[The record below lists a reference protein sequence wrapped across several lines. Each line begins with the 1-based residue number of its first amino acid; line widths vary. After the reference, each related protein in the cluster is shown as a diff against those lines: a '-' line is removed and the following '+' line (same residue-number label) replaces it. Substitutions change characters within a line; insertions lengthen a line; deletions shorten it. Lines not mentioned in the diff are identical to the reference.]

1 MKLTEIMQGV
11 VVKEWQGGRQAE
23 VSALAYESTAV
34 AAGSLFCTWKGKA
47 RDGHSYIPEAIERGA
62 VAIVAEKKL
71 MDLAGPNIRV
81 ENGRRA
87 LGRMA
92 ANFYGHPSK
101 EVQVIGLTGTNGKT
115 STAMLIQSLFEAG
128 GLRCGLLGT
137 VGNDT
142 GKGRVS
148 AKQTTPEALDLQQFL
163 AEMREN
169 GCRAA
174 AVEVSSHALEQGRTE
189 GVDFAGAVFTNL
201 GRDHLDFHQSME
213 EYEKAKSL
221 LFRGLRAGS
230 FAVINQEDPAG
241 IRMMAQ
247 CAPGVRVLTYGVE
260 RGDVHTRDLKMGVG
274 GSTFILCTP
283 EGELP
288 TSLPWRGR
296 FNVLN
301 ALAAAGA
308 AMLGGLSAE
317 KVASALGRAPVVPGR
332 MERIAGEGEISVLVD
347 FAHTEE
353 AVGAALETVRP
364 LCRGDLWVV
373 LGAGGDRD
381 KGKRPKMA
389 AVAARLADRVILTSD
404 NPRNED
410 PKIILSEMV
419 AGVPKGRAVE
429 VIEHRAEAIR
439 AAVLGAKAGDVVLVA
454 GKGHEEFQEICGE
467 KMPFSDRREIERS
480 LTERSRG

>member
-1 MKLTEIMQGV
+1 M
-11 VVKEWQGGRQAE
+11 
-23 VSALAYESTAV
+23 
-34 AAGSLFCTWKGKA
+34 
-47 RDGHSYIPEAIERGA
+47 ERGA
-62 VAIVAEKKL
+62 VAIVAEKKM

-115 STAMLIQSLFEAG
+115 STAMLIQALFEAG

-174 AVEVSSHALEQGRTE
+174 AVEVSSHAMEQGRTE

-201 GRDHLDFHQSME
+201 GRDHLDFHLSME
-213 EYEKAKSL
+213 KYEEAKSL

-230 FAVINQEDPAG
+230 FAVINQEDQAG

-260 RGDVHTRDLKMGVG
+260 RGDVHTRDLKMGMG

-283 EGELP
+283 EGEIP
-288 TSLPWRGR
+288 TSLPWWGR

-301 ALAAAGA
+301 ALAAASA

-364 LCRGDLWVV
+364 LCRGNLWVV

-454 GKGHEEFQEICGE
+454 GKGHEEFQEIRGT

>member
-47 RDGHSYIPEAIERGA
+47 RDGHSYIPEAMERGA
-62 VAIVAEKKL
+62 VAIVAEKKM

-115 STAMLIQSLFEAG
+115 STAMLIQALFEAG

-201 GRDHLDFHQSME
+201 GRDHLDFHPSMK
-213 EYEKAKSL
+213 EYEEAKSL

-283 EGELP
+283 EGEIP
-288 TSLPWRGR
+288 TSLPWWGR

-301 ALAAAGA
+301 ALAAASA

-364 LCRGDLWVV
+364 LCRGNLWVV

-454 GKGHEEFQEICGE
+454 GKGHEEFQEIRGE

>member
-1 MKLTEIMQGV
+1 M
-11 VVKEWQGGRQAE
+11 
-23 VSALAYESTAV
+23 
-34 AAGSLFCTWKGKA
+34 
-47 RDGHSYIPEAIERGA
+47 ERGA
-62 VAIVAEKKL
+62 VAIVAEKKM

-115 STAMLIQSLFEAG
+115 STAMLIQALFEAG

-213 EYEKAKSL
+213 EYERAKSL

-230 FAVINQEDPAG
+230 FAAINQEDPAG

-283 EGELP
+283 EGEIP
-288 TSLPWRGR
+288 TSLPWWGR

-301 ALAAAGA
+301 ALAAASA

-364 LCRGDLWVV
+364 LCRGNLWVV

-454 GKGHEEFQEICGE
+454 GKGHEEFQEIRGE

>member
-47 RDGHSYIPEAIERGA
+47 RDGHSYIPEAMERGA
-62 VAIVAEKKL
+62 VAIVAEKK
-71 MDLAGPNIRV
+71 MMVLAGPNIRV

-115 STAMLIQSLFEAG
+115 STAMLIQALFEAG

-201 GRDHLDFHQSME
+201 GRDHLDFHPSMK
-213 EYEKAKSL
+213 EYEEAKSL

-283 EGELP
+283 EGEIP
-288 TSLPWRGR
+288 TSLPWWGR

-301 ALAAAGA
+301 ALAAASA

-364 LCRGDLWVV
+364 LCRGNLWVV

-389 AVAARLADRVILTSD
+389 ALAARLADRVILTSD

-454 GKGHEEFQEICGE
+454 GKGHEEFQEIRGE

>member
-1 MKLTEIMQGV
+1 M
-11 VVKEWQGGRQAE
+11 
-23 VSALAYESTAV
+23 
-34 AAGSLFCTWKGKA
+34 
-47 RDGHSYIPEAIERGA
+47 ERGA
-62 VAIVAEKKL
+62 VAIVAEKK
-71 MDLAGPNIRV
+71 MMELAGPNIRV

-115 STAMLIQSLFEAG
+115 STAMLIQALFEAG

-169 GCRAA
+169 GCRVA

-201 GRDHLDFHQSME
+201 GRDHLDFHQSVEKYE
-213 EYEKAKSL
+213 EAKSL

-274 GSTFILCTP
+274 GSTFVLCTP
-283 EGELP
+283 EGEIP
-288 TSLPWRGR
+288 TSLPWWGR

-301 ALAAAGA
+301 ALAAASA

-364 LCRGDLWVV
+364 LCRGNLWVV

-389 AVAARLADRVILTSD
+389 AAAARLADRVILTSD

-410 PKIILSEMV
+410 PKIILNEMV

-439 AAVLGAKAGDVVLVA
+439 AAVLGAKSGDVVLVA
-454 GKGHEEFQEICGE
+454 GKGHEEFQEIRGE

>member
-23 VSALAYESTAV
+23 VSALAYEATHV

-47 RDGHSYIPEAIERGA
+47 RDGHSYIPDAIQRGA
-62 VAIVAEKKL
+62 VAIVAEKKF

-115 STAMLIQSLFEAG
+115 STAMLIQALFEAG

-201 GRDHLDFHQSME
+201 GRDHLDFHQNME

-230 FAVINQEDPAG
+230 FAVINHEDPAG

-247 CAPGVRVLTYGVE
+247 CATGVRVLTYGVE

-283 EGELP
+283 EGEIP
-288 TSLPWRGR
+288 TSLPWWGR

-301 ALAAAGA
+301 ALAAASA

-332 MERIAGEGEISVLVD
+332 MERIPGEGEISVLVD

-364 LCRGDLWVV
+364 LCRGNLWVV

-454 GKGHEEFQEICGE
+454 GKGHEEFQEIRGE

>member
-1 MKLTEIMQGV
+1 
-11 VVKEWQGGRQAE
+11 
-23 VSALAYESTAV
+23 
-34 AAGSLFCTWKGKA
+34 
-47 RDGHSYIPEAIERGA
+47 
-62 VAIVAEKKL
+62 
-71 MDLAGPNIRV
+71 
-81 ENGRRA
+81 
-87 LGRMA
+87 
-92 ANFYGHPSK
+92 
-101 EVQVIGLTGTNGKT
+101 
-115 STAMLIQSLFEAG
+115 
-128 GLRCGLLGT
+128 
-137 VGNDT
+137 
-142 GKGRVS
+142 
-148 AKQTTPEALDLQQFL
+148 
-163 AEMREN
+163 
-169 GCRAA
+169 
-174 AVEVSSHALEQGRTE
+174 
-189 GVDFAGAVFTNL
+189 
-201 GRDHLDFHQSME
+201 
-213 EYEKAKSL
+213 
-221 LFRGLRAGS
+221 
-230 FAVINQEDPAG
+230 
-241 IRMMAQ
+241 MAQ

-283 EGELP
+283 EGEIP
-288 TSLPWRGR
+288 TSLPWWGR

-301 ALAAAGA
+301 ALAAASA

-364 LCRGDLWVV
+364 LCRGNLWVV

-389 AVAARLADRVILTSD
+389 ALAARLADRVILTSD

-454 GKGHEEFQEICGE
+454 GKGHEEFQEIRGE

>member
-1 MKLTEIMQGV
+1 MKLAEIMDGV
-11 VVKEWQGGRQAE
+11 AVKEWQGGRQAE
-23 VSALAYESTAV
+23 VSALAYESKQV

-47 RDGHSYIPEAIERGA
+47 RDGHSYIPDAIERGA

-115 STAMLIQSLFEAG
+115 STAMLIQALFEAG

-201 GRDHLDFHQSME
+201 GRDHLDYHGSLEKYE
-213 EYEKAKSL
+213 EAKSL
-221 LFRGLRAGS
+221 LFKGLRPGS

-241 IRMMAQ
+241 IRLMAQ
-247 CAPGVRVLTYGVE
+247 CAPGVRILTYGVE

-274 GSTFILCTP
+274 GSSFILCTP
-283 EGELP
+283 EGEVP
-288 TSLPWRGR
+288 TSLPWWGR

-301 ALAAAGA
+301 ACAAASA

-332 MERIAGEGEISVLVD
+332 MERIAGGGEISVLVD

-410 PKIILSEMV
+410 PENILSEML

-429 VIEHRAEAIR
+429 VMEHRAEAIR

-454 GKGHEEFQEICGE
+454 GKGHEEFQEIRGE

>member
-1 MKLTEIMQGV
+1 
-11 VVKEWQGGRQAE
+11 
-23 VSALAYESTAV
+23 
-34 AAGSLFCTWKGKA
+34 
-47 RDGHSYIPEAIERGA
+47 
-62 VAIVAEKKL
+62 
-71 MDLAGPNIRV
+71 
-81 ENGRRA
+81 
-87 LGRMA
+87 
-92 ANFYGHPSK
+92 
-101 EVQVIGLTGTNGKT
+101 
-115 STAMLIQSLFEAG
+115 
-128 GLRCGLLGT
+128 
-137 VGNDT
+137 
-142 GKGRVS
+142 
-148 AKQTTPEALDLQQFL
+148 L

-174 AVEVSSHALEQGRTE
+174 AVEVSSHAMEQGRTE

-201 GRDHLDFHQSME
+201 GRDHLDFHLSME
-213 EYEKAKSL
+213 KYEEAKSL

-230 FAVINQEDPAG
+230 FAVINQEDQAG

-260 RGDVHTRDLKMGVG
+260 RGDVHTRDLKMGMG

-283 EGELP
+283 EGEIP
-288 TSLPWRGR
+288 TSLPWWGR

-301 ALAAAGA
+301 ALAAASA
-308 AMLGGLSAE
+308 AMLGGLSTE

-364 LCRGDLWVV
+364 LCRGNLWVV

-454 GKGHEEFQEICGE
+454 GKGHEEFQEIRGE

>member
-23 VSALAYESTAV
+23 VSALAYESTQV

-62 VAIVAEKKL
+62 VAIVAEKKM

-283 EGELP
+283 EGEIP
-288 TSLPWRGR
+288 TSLPWWGR

-301 ALAAAGA
+301 ALAAASA

-364 LCRGDLWVV
+364 LCRGNLWVV

-389 AVAARLADRVILTSD
+389 AMAARLADRVILTSD

-439 AAVLGAKAGDVVLVA
+439 AAVLGAKSGDVVLVA
-454 GKGHEEFQEICGE
+454 GKGHEEFQEIRGE

>member
-23 VSALAYESTAV
+23 VSALAYESTQV

-47 RDGHSYIPEAIERGA
+47 RDGHSYIPDAIERGA

-71 MDLAGPNIRV
+71 LELAGPNIRV

-115 STAMLIQSLFEAG
+115 STAMLIQALFEAG

-201 GRDHLDFHQSME
+201 GRDHLDFHLSME
-213 EYEKAKSL
+213 EYEEAKSL

-260 RGDVHTRDLKMGVG
+260 RGDVHTRDLKMGMG

-283 EGELP
+283 EGEIP
-288 TSLPWRGR
+288 TSLPWWGR

-301 ALAAAGA
+301 ALAAVSA

-364 LCRGDLWVV
+364 LCRGNLWVV

-389 AVAARLADRVILTSD
+389 AVAVRLADRVILTSD

-454 GKGHEEFQEICGE
+454 GKGHEEFQEIRGE

>member
-1 MKLTEIMQGV
+1 MKLTDIMQGV

-47 RDGHSYIPEAIERGA
+47 RDGHSYIPDAMEHGA
-62 VAIVAEKKL
+62 VAIVAEKKM

-115 STAMLIQSLFEAG
+115 STAMLIQALFEAG

-213 EYEKAKSL
+213 EYERAKSL

-230 FAVINQEDPAG
+230 FAAINQEDPAG

-283 EGELP
+283 EGEIP
-288 TSLPWRGR
+288 TSLPWWGR

-301 ALAAAGA
+301 ALAAASA

-364 LCRGDLWVV
+364 LCRGNLWVV

-454 GKGHEEFQEICGE
+454 GKGHEEFQEIRGE

>member
-47 RDGHSYIPEAIERGA
+47 RDGHSYIPEAMERGA
-62 VAIVAEKKL
+62 VAIVAEKKM

-115 STAMLIQSLFEAG
+115 STAMLIQALFEAG

-213 EYEKAKSL
+213 KYEKAKSL

-283 EGELP
+283 EGEIP
-288 TSLPWRGR
+288 TSLPWWGR

-301 ALAAAGA
+301 ALAAASA

-364 LCRGDLWVV
+364 LCRGNLWVV

-454 GKGHEEFQEICGE
+454 GKGHEEFQEIRGE

>member
-11 VVKEWQGGRQAE
+11 AVKEWQGGRQAE

-62 VAIVAEKKL
+62 VAIVAEKK
-71 MDLAGPNIRV
+71 MSVLAGPNIRV

-115 STAMLIQSLFEAG
+115 STAMLIQALFEAG

-283 EGELP
+283 EGEIP
-288 TSLPWRGR
+288 TSLPWWGR

-301 ALAAAGA
+301 ALAATSA

-364 LCRGDLWVV
+364 LCRGNLWVV

-410 PKIILSEMV
+410 PKVILSEMV

-454 GKGHEEFQEICGE
+454 GKGHEEFQEIRGE

>member
-34 AAGSLFCTWKGKA
+34 AAGSLFCTWKGKV
-47 RDGHSYIPEAIERGA
+47 RDGHSYIPEAMERGA
-62 VAIVAEKKL
+62 VAIVAEKKM

-115 STAMLIQSLFEAG
+115 STAMLIQALFEAG

-201 GRDHLDFHQSME
+201 GRDHLDFHPSMK
-213 EYEKAKSL
+213 EYEEAKSL

-283 EGELP
+283 EGEIP
-288 TSLPWRGR
+288 TSLPWWGR

-301 ALAAAGA
+301 ALAAASA

-364 LCRGDLWVV
+364 LCRGNLWVV

-454 GKGHEEFQEICGE
+454 GKGHEEFQEIRGT

>member
-1 MKLTEIMQGV
+1 
-11 VVKEWQGGRQAE
+11 
-23 VSALAYESTAV
+23 
-34 AAGSLFCTWKGKA
+34 
-47 RDGHSYIPEAIERGA
+47 
-62 VAIVAEKKL
+62 
-71 MDLAGPNIRV
+71 
-81 ENGRRA
+81 
-87 LGRMA
+87 
-92 ANFYGHPSK
+92 
-101 EVQVIGLTGTNGKT
+101 
-115 STAMLIQSLFEAG
+115 
-128 GLRCGLLGT
+128 
-137 VGNDT
+137 
-142 GKGRVS
+142 
-148 AKQTTPEALDLQQFL
+148 
-163 AEMREN
+163 MREN

-213 EYEKAKSL
+213 EYERAKSL

-230 FAVINQEDPAG
+230 FAAINQEDPAG

-283 EGELP
+283 EGEIP
-288 TSLPWRGR
+288 TSLPWWGR

-301 ALAAAGA
+301 ALAAASA

-364 LCRGDLWVV
+364 LCRGNLWVV

-454 GKGHEEFQEICGE
+454 GKGHEEFQEIRGE

>member
-34 AAGSLFCTWKGKA
+34 AVGSLFCTWKGKA
-47 RDGHSYIPEAIERGA
+47 RDGHSYIPDAMERGA
-62 VAIVAEKKL
+62 VAIVAEKKM

-115 STAMLIQSLFEAG
+115 STAMLIQALFEAG

-201 GRDHLDFHQSME
+201 GRDHLDFHPSME

-283 EGELP
+283 EGEIP
-288 TSLPWRGR
+288 TSLPWWGR

-364 LCRGDLWVV
+364 LCRGNLWVV

-389 AVAARLADRVILTSD
+389 AVASRLADRVILTSD

-454 GKGHEEFQEICGE
+454 GKGHEEFQEIRGE

>member
-23 VSALAYESTAV
+23 VSALAYESSAV

-47 RDGHSYIPEAIERGA
+47 RDGHSYIPDAMERGA
-62 VAIVAEKKL
+62 VAIVAEKKM

-101 EVQVIGLTGTNGKT
+101 EVQVVGLTGTNGKT
-115 STAMLIQSLFEAG
+115 STAMLIQALFEAG

-142 GKGRVS
+142 GKGRVL

-283 EGELP
+283 EGEIP
-288 TSLPWRGR
+288 TSLPWWGR

-301 ALAAAGA
+301 ALAAASA

-364 LCRGDLWVV
+364 LCRGNLWVV

-389 AVAARLADRVILTSD
+389 EVAARLADHVILTSD

-454 GKGHEEFQEICGE
+454 GKGHEEFQEIRGE

>member
-34 AAGSLFCTWKGKA
+34 APGSLFCTWKGKA
-47 RDGHSYIPEAIERGA
+47 RDGHSYIPDAMERGA
-62 VAIVAEKKL
+62 VAIVAEKKM

-115 STAMLIQSLFEAG
+115 STAMLIQALFEAG

-148 AKQTTPEALDLQQFL
+148 AKQTTPEALDLQQYL

-201 GRDHLDFHQSME
+201 GRDHLDFHLSME
-213 EYEKAKSL
+213 KYEEAKSL

-260 RGDVHTRDLKMGVG
+260 RGDVHTRELKMGVG

-283 EGELP
+283 EGEIP
-288 TSLPWRGR
+288 TSLPWWGR

-301 ALAAAGA
+301 ALAAASA

-389 AVAARLADRVILTSD
+389 AVASRLADRVILTSD

-454 GKGHEEFQEICGE
+454 GKGHEEFQEIRGE

>member
-34 AAGSLFCTWKGKA
+34 APGSLFCTWKGTA
-47 RDGHSYIPEAIERGA
+47 RDGHSYIPDAMERGA
-62 VAIVAEKKL
+62 VAIVAEKKM

>member
-1 MKLTEIMQGV
+1 MNLTEIMQGV

-23 VSALAYESTAV
+23 VSALAYESTQV

-47 RDGHSYIPEAIERGA
+47 RDGHSYIPDAIERGA

-71 MDLAGPNIRV
+71 LELAGPNIRV

-115 STAMLIQSLFEAG
+115 STAMLIQALFEAG

-201 GRDHLDFHQSME
+201 GRDHLDFHLSME
-213 EYEKAKSL
+213 EYEEAKSL

-260 RGDVHTRDLKMGVG
+260 RGDVHTRDLKMGMG

-283 EGELP
+283 EGEIP
-288 TSLPWRGR
+288 TSLPWWGR

-301 ALAAAGA
+301 ALAAVSA

-364 LCRGDLWVV
+364 LCRGNLWVV

-389 AVAARLADRVILTSD
+389 AVAVRLADRVILTSD

-454 GKGHEEFQEICGE
+454 GKGHEEFQEIRGE

>member
-1 MKLTEIMQGV
+1 MNLTEIMQGV

-23 VSALAYESTAV
+23 VSALAYESTQV

-47 RDGHSYIPEAIERGA
+47 RDGHSYIPDAIERGA

-71 MDLAGPNIRV
+71 LELAGPNIRV

-115 STAMLIQSLFEAG
+115 STAMLIQALFEAG

-201 GRDHLDFHQSME
+201 GRDHLDFHLSME
-213 EYEKAKSL
+213 EYEEAKSL

-260 RGDVHTRDLKMGVG
+260 RGDVHTRDLKMGMG

-283 EGELP
+283 EGEIP
-288 TSLPWRGR
+288 TSLPWWGR

-301 ALAAAGA
+301 ALAAVSA

-364 LCRGDLWVV
+364 LCRGNLWVV

-389 AVAARLADRVILTSD
+389 AVAVRLADRVILTSD

-419 AGVPKGRAVE
+419 AGVPKGRAEE

-454 GKGHEEFQEICGE
+454 GKGHEEFQEIRGE

>member
-34 AAGSLFCTWKGKA
+34 AAGSLFCAWKGKA
-47 RDGHSYIPEAIERGA
+47 RDGHSYIPDAMERGA
-62 VAIVAEKKL
+62 VAIVAEKKM

-115 STAMLIQSLFEAG
+115 STAILIQALFEAG

-260 RGDVHTRDLKMGVG
+260 RGDVHTRDLKMGVS
-274 GSTFILCTP
+274 GSTFVLCTP
-283 EGELP
+283 EGEIP
-288 TSLPWRGR
+288 TSLPWWGR

-301 ALAAAGA
+301 ALAAASA

-364 LCRGDLWVV
+364 LCRGNLWVV

-389 AVAARLADRVILTSD
+389 AVAARLADQVILTSD

-454 GKGHEEFQEICGE
+454 GKGHEEFQEIRGE